1 MCGGGAGGGGG
12 GGERRMYEA
21 QLAWERRQGIVR
33 NAQGQRIAQP
43 LASQRPR
50 PRPTTS
56 TAAEQERWR
65 NESEGQFRSVDID
78 TGRVIRQGAR
88 GVEDIRNTPMIPE
101 PGRRSLLD
109 GRRKDGDED
118 WKPKEEK
125 APAVEEV
132 PVVERKKKDDKLT
145 AATIRSEPPMVRGS
159 PRYGNVGV
167 PTRSLF
173 KPY

>member
-1 MCGGGAGGGGG
+1 MCGAGGGGGG

-21 QLAWERRQGIVR
+21 QLEWERKQGIVR

-56 TAAEQERWR
+56 TASEQERWR
-65 NESEGQFRSVDID
+65 SESEGQFRSVDID
-78 TGRVIRQGAR
+78 TGRVIREGAR
-88 GVEDIRNTPMIPE
+88 GVEDIRNTPMLSDPR
-101 PGRRSLLD
+101 RRSLLD
-109 GRRKDGDED
+109 GRRKDQDED
-118 WKPKEEK
+118 WKPKEDG
-125 APAVEEV
+125 ATQVEET
-132 PVVERKKKDDKLT
+132 PVLPKKKTEKPLT
-145 AATIRSEPPMVRGS
+145 PASIRKEPPMVRGS

-173 KPY
+173 KPYG